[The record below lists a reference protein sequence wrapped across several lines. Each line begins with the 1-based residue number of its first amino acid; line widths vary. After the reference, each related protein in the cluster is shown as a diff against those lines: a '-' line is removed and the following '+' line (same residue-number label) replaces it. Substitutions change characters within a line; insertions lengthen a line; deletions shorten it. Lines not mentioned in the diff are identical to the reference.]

1 MNSYRIMSIDIMRGI
16 TLFLMLFVND
26 LFIPGVPKWLVH
38 TQEWEDAMGLAD
50 WVFPGF
56 LFMVGLSIPYAM
68 KARKNKGQSNLRL
81 WSHVIMRTLS
91 LLLIGILMVNIS
103 RVNPELTTISS
114 ELWALL
120 VYSCIFLL
128 FNRYPKPSKNT
139 KIFRLLKI
147 LAVVAL
153 FVLVALFTAGTPE
166 NPEWLQ
172 TSWWG
177 ILGLIGWGYLAAAA
191 TFLALRG
198 SFVGV
203 SLVWLLFLLLN
214 IFSQL
219 GFLEGLSP
227 MEPFIGV
234 LLSGSIPSIVLSG
247 LIVGML
253 LKKYSTTTT
262 KLMGVLVCVGL
273 FFLILGLVLHQ
284 YFIVSKLLGT
294 PSWVMYCNSISV
306 FLFCLL
312 YMIVDVFKIMGWA
325 KIFLP
330 AGQNSLTTYLAPDFI
345 YYTVWGLGLQVF
357 FYKQSESA
365 ILAVGGS
372 LVWAFLMIGFATLL
386 SKIHIKL
393 KL

>member
-1 MNSYRIMSIDIMRGI
+1 FHV
-16 TLFLMLFVND
+16 T
-26 LFIPGVPKWLVH
+26 GVQ
-38 TQEWEDAMGLAD
+38 TC
-50 WVFPGF
+50 
-56 LFMVGLSIPYAM
+56 
-68 KARKNKGQSNLRL
+68 
-81 WSHVIMRTLS
+81 
-91 LLLIGILMVNIS
+91 
-103 RVNPELTTISS
+103 
-114 ELWALL
+114 ALP
-120 VYSCIFLL
+120 I
-128 FNRYPKPSKNT
+128 
-139 KIFRLLKI
+139 
-147 LAVVAL
+147 
-153 FVLVALFTAGTPE
+153 
-166 NPEWLQ
+166 
-172 TSWWG
+172 
-177 ILGLIGWGYLAAAA
+177 
-191 TFLALRG
+191 
-198 SFVGV
+198 
-203 SLVWLLFLLLN
+203 
-214 IFSQL
+214 
-219 GFLEGLSP
+219 
-227 MEPFIGV
+227 
-234 LLSGSIPSIVLSG
+234 
-247 LIVGML
+247 L

-345 YYTVWGLGLQVF
+345 YYTDWGLGLQVF